1 MKDENQDVLD
11 YVITEDEVNKEE
23 GKEENI
29 LKKPVEKIGDSI
41 LDSLTRPIGT
51 SFVDTIIKGV

>member
-1 MKDENQDVLD
+1 MEDKEDVLD
-11 YVITEDEVNKEE
+11 YVITEDEVDDKKE
-23 GKEENI
+23 NP
-29 LKKPVEKIGDSI
+29 LKKPVEKVGESI

>member
-1 MKDENQDVLD
+1 MEEEKKDVLD
-11 YVITEDEVNKEE
+11 YVVTEGEVNKD
-23 GKEENI
+23 ENI
-29 LKKPVEKIGDSI
+29 LKKPVEKVGESI

>member
-11 YVITEDEVNKEE
+11 YVITEDEVNKD
-23 GKEENI
+23 ENI

-51 SFVDTIIKGV
+51 SLVDTIIKGV

>member
-11 YVITEDEVNKEE
+11 YVITEDEVNKD
-23 GKEENI
+23 ENI
-29 LKKPVEKIGDSI
+29 LKKPAEKIGDSI
-41 LDSLTRPIGT
+41 LDSLTKPIGT